1 MQIKIFQGED
11 IEKRINDWLNITKN
25 IYVIKTEQSTCY
37 NDIFNRVII
46 TISIYYKLIDNV

>member
-1 MQIKIFQGED
+1 MQIKIYQGED

-37 NDIFNRVII
+37 KENFNCVII

>member
-37 NDIFNRVII
+37 KENFNCVII